1 MSKRIELMFREYRNK
16 ERDIK
21 LLRQRLMDMTCIS
34 DEEVIET
41 MVFSSPEGE
50 YVQSSGISDKTA
62 TIAMHF
68 RDQQERLNKDMVGL
82 ITRKICSLVDELRL
96 FDYAVALLPTRQAE
110 IVRHLVKNGDDWETT
125 MQELEISRRTLQRER
140 QNAIDGLEH
149 MYSLFDARSDQ
160 IS

>member
-50 YVQSSGISDKTA
+50 HVQSSGISDKTA
-62 TIAMHF
+62 TIAMCF
-68 RDQQERLNKDMVGL
+68 RDQQEILNKDMVGL

-110 IVRHLVKNGDDWETT
+110 IVRHLVKNSDDWETT
-125 MQELEISRRTLQRER
+125 MQELDISRRTLQRGR
-140 QNAIDGLEH
+140 QKAIDSLEH
-149 MYSLFDARSDQ
+149 MYSLFDAQSDQ

>member
-1 MSKRIELMFREYRNK
+1 MSKRIETMFREYRNK
-16 ERDIK
+16 ERDIT

-68 RDQQERLNKDMVGL
+68 RDQQERLNKDMVSTHHPEDLQPG
-82 ITRKICSLVDELRL
+82 RRAPPLRL
-96 FDYAVALLPTRQAE
+96 RGGAAPAE
-110 IVRHLVKNGDDWETT
+110 TGRDCSASCK
-125 MQELEISRRTLQRER
+125 ER
-140 QNAIDGLEH
+140 
-149 MYSLFDARSDQ
+149 
-160 IS
+160 

>member
-1 MSKRIELMFREYRNK
+1 MSKRIETMFREYRNK
-16 ERDIK
+16 ERDIT

-68 RDQQERLNKDMVGL
+68 RDQQERLNKDMVGP

-96 FDYAVALLPTRQAE
+96 FDYAVALLPKRQAE